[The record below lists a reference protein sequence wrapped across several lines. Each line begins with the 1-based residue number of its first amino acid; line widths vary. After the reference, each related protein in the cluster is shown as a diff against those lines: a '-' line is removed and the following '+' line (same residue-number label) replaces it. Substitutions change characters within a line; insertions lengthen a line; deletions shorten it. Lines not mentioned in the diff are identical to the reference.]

1 MEFLISI
8 DPESNQGLQNQIRQK
23 LVEAILSGAIPSGER
38 IISSRKLSKQ
48 LQVARNT
55 VVLAYN
61 QLIDEG
67 YLVSRERSGLYVN
80 KKILEGRIGFDHDR
94 SNNKCEQKLW
104 NRKIKISGVAQQQF
118 LWPADWQNH
127 PYPFIDG
134 YFDASLYPISQWQEA
149 SRLAF
154 GGLQTRQIEA
164 SSSADDSMLVEQVRT
179 KILPRRGISA
189 TREVTS
195 GSQHAIYLLTQLFCD
210 KQTKVVMEN
219 PGSKALRSSLAL
231 THCQVKPQ
239 PIDEKGLIIDN
250 NLKKAKLIFVTPSHQ
265 QPTAVTMPVKR
276 RQQLIALANKFD
288 QVIIEDDSECESN
301 YLGEPKPAL
310 KSLGGERVIYVSAL
324 PKALAP
330 GLGLGFIVAPPTVI
344 NEARRLRRLMVGNPP
359 KSNQRTAAFFISLGH
374 YDAFMMRIH
383 KIFKDRWNALRD
395 ALNHYLPQ
403 SILTI
408 PNQGGTAFWVKC
420 PPEVAVHQLVK
431 NAANQGILIEPVD
444 DYYFDLSGDALS
456 QMEVCF
462 RMGVTSL
469 EEPKIREGVEKL
481 AKLIRELSGG
491 EFASLDSS
499 LTKPLNRQQL
509 LEKLVGS
516 TLICKTVYGA
526 PCTIELRA
534 NGKMVGYAGHSNE
547 DYDTGR
553 WWVDGD
559 MWYRQW
565 KKWAYAEQA
574 GFFVTLGQPDQ
585 NNEQGESSSFKE
597 ACHQSAS
604 HQSIS
609 WFNQRGRLVD
619 TAIIQCAS
627 SSTSKLV

>member
-1 MEFLISI
+1 
-8 DPESNQGLQNQIRQK
+8 
-23 LVEAILSGAIPSGER
+23 
-38 IISSRKLSKQ
+38 
-48 LQVARNT
+48 
-55 VVLAYN
+55 
-61 QLIDEG
+61 
-67 YLVSRERSGLYVN
+67 VN
-80 KKILEGRIGFDHDR
+80 KTILKGRIGFDHDP
-94 SNNKCEQKLW
+94 SKNKHEQKLW
-104 NRKIKISGVAQQQF
+104 HKKIKISGVAQQQF

-134 YFDASLYPISQWQEA
+134 YFDASLYPVAQWQEA

-154 GGLQTRQIEA
+154 GGLQTRQLEA
-164 SSSADDSMLVEQVRT
+164 SSDADDSMLVEQVRT

-189 TREVTS
+189 NREEILITS
-195 GSQHAIYLLTQLFCD
+195 GSQHAIYLLTQLLCD
-210 KQTKVVMEN
+210 KHTKVVMEN

-231 THCQVKPQ
+231 THCQVDPQ
-239 PIDEKGLIIDN
+239 PIDEQGLIIDN
-250 NLKKAKLIFVTPSHQ
+250 NLNKAELIFVTPSHQ
-265 QPTAVTMPVKR
+265 QPTAVTMPMKR
-276 RQQLIALANKFD
+276 RQQLISRAKEFD

-301 YLGEPKPAL
+301 YLGEPRPAL
-310 KSLGGERVIYVSAL
+310 KSLDGERVIYVSAL

-344 NEARRLRRLMVGNPP
+344 SEARRLRRLMVGNPP

-420 PPEVAVHQLVK
+420 PQEVAVHQLVK
-431 NAANQGILIEPVD
+431 NAAKQGILIEPVD
-444 DYYFDLSGDALS
+444 DYYFDLSGDAAS

-469 EEPKIREGVEKL
+469 EEPKIREGVAKL
-481 AKLIRELSGG
+481 AKLIRELSG
-491 EFASLDSS
+491 EQFASLAESP
-499 LTKPLNRQQL
+499 TKPLTQQQL
-509 LEKLVGS
+509 LQKLVGS

-534 NGKMVGYAGHSNE
+534 NGKMIGHAGHANE

-565 KKWAYAEQA
+565 KEWAYAEQA
-574 GFFVTLGQPDQ
+574 GFFVTLGQSELEDDSEKSNPP
-585 NNEQGESSSFKE
+585 GGV
-597 ACHQSAS
+597 S
-604 HQSIS
+604 HQTIS
-609 WFNQRGRLVD
+609 WFNQVGRLVD
-619 TAIIQCAS
+619 TAIIQFAS
-627 SSTSKLV
+627 PSRPKLV